1 MNIIDNNVDNENED
15 DLISSNDEED
25 NSSSSHDEEIK
36 DEKNENIENI
46 DLDLNYGTKKD
57 QVGDKDYQDPNKG
70 PGINFQMRFAQIMN
84 EKVNQQGSKV
94 ILSGAPQIERNL
106 EKHKFE
112 GAVDKEVKKQKKEFK
127 MRNYVIPD
135 AHTDVAFEKMVK
147 RIATRGVVKLFNLV
161 QTHKQSINVS
171 EKKKKPGNSKL
182 ENLSK
187 RKFLELLKNTV
198 NKEDNDTDSKK
209 KISKSDGRGENK
221 WEILDDDYMM
231 KKKTKKRFSS

>member
-1 MNIIDNNVDNENED
+1 
-15 DLISSNDEED
+15 
-25 NSSSSHDEEIK
+25 
-36 DEKNENIENI
+36 
-46 DLDLNYGTKKD
+46 
-57 QVGDKDYQDPNKG
+57 
-70 PGINFQMRFAQIMN
+70 
-84 EKVNQQGSKV
+84 
-94 ILSGAPQIERNL
+94 
-106 EKHKFE
+106 
-112 GAVDKEVKKQKKEFK
+112 